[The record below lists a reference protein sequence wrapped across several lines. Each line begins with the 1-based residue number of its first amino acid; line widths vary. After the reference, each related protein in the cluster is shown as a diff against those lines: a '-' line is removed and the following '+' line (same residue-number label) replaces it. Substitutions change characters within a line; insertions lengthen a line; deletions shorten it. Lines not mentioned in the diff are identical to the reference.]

1 MAAMRRLFSQGEQM
15 FEELQ
20 RTAAWHEARKGRI
33 TGSQAGALL
42 GMSPHVTQ
50 AQAIRAWVRNAKG
63 AESEIPDNPAFAWG
77 RQHERAAQ
85 LALMRRENLTI
96 NDCGFLI
103 YEDWLGASPDGMTD
117 CARVVEIKCPF
128 SWRNNAEP
136 EVVAL
141 KDQPHYY
148 MQVQIEMLCAGA
160 HSAVF
165 AQYRPAFGDPFSD
178 DYAPEFLHV
187 EHVAPDQAWRDEY
200 LPKLR
205 TMWEA
210 LQIELENPAHLE
222 PLRVT
227 LDTDEALRLVD
238 YIGELDA
245 SIEQAEQARK
255 QALADLVKL
264 ADGKN
269 AVVCGRNLTLVK
281 RAGAIAYAKAI
292 KALCPEADLEKWR
305 GAASEYWKLG

>member
-1 MAAMRRLFSQGEQM
+1 M

-20 RTAAWHEARKGRI
+20 RTAAWHEARRGRI

-42 GMSPHVTQ
+42 GLSPWQTQ
-50 AQAIRAWVRNAKG
+50 AEAIRAWVRNAKG

-96 NDCGFLI
+96 NDCGFLP
-103 YEDWLGASPDGMTD
+103 YEDWLGASPDGLD
-117 CARVVEIKCPF
+117 DDGRVIEMKCPF
-128 SWRNNAEP
+128 GWRNKAEP
-136 EVVAL
+136 EPKPL
-141 KDQPHYY
+141 IEQPHYY
-148 MQVQIEMLCAGA
+148 AQVQLEILCAKAPG
-160 HSAVF
+160 AVF

-178 DYAPEFLHV
+178 NYAPEFLHV

-200 LPKLR
+200 LPKLADL
-205 TMWEA
+205 W
-210 LQIELENPAHLE
+210 QQFQVELDNPAHLE
-222 PLRVT
+222 PLRVV
-227 LDTDEALRLVD
+227 LDTDEATRLVE

-305 GAASEYWKLG
+305 GAATEYWKLG

>member
-1 MAAMRRLFSQGEQM
+1 M

-20 RTAAWHEARKGRI
+20 RTQEWHEARRGRI

-42 GMSPHVTQ
+42 GLSPWVTQ
-50 AQAIRAWVRNAKG
+50 AEAIRAWVRNAKG

-85 LALMRRENLTI
+85 LALMRRENVTI
-96 NDCGFLI
+96 NDVGFLTVD
-103 YEDWLGASPDGMTD
+103 DWLGASPDGLTAD
-117 CARVVEIKCPF
+117 GHLVIEIKCPF
-128 SWRNNAEP
+128 GWRNKPEP
-136 EVVAL
+136 ETKPL
-141 KDQPHYY
+141 KDQPHYLA
-148 MQVQIEMLCAGA
+148 QVYLEMICAQAKGA
-160 HSAVF
+160 IF

-178 DYAPEFLHV
+178 EYCDEFLHV
-187 EHVAPDQAWRDEY
+187 ERVEYDQEVADAY
-200 LPKLR
+200 LVQLAQV
-205 TMWEA
+205 WQV
-210 LQIELENPAHLE
+210 LQRELDNPAHLE
-222 PLRVT
+222 PLRVV
-227 LDTDEALRLVD
+227 LDTDEATRLVE

-292 KALCPEADLEKWR
+292 KALCPDADLERWR
-305 GAASEYWKLG
+305 GAATEYWKLG